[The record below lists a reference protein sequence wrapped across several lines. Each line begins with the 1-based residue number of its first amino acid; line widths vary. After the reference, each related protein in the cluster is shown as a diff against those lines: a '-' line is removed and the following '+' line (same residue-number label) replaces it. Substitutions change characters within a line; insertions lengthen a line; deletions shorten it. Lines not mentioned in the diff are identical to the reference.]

1 MEDHEAQKVLDR
13 VKEALDTPDLAN
25 PYQRLVVIG
34 MILNSLQPLTKWD
47 IRQAEE
53 IANGRLWD

>member
-1 MEDHEAQKVLDR
+1 MLDR